1 MAENNARLLPEYLK
15 DLSVIDESLKNK
27 FIKYIL
33 ISIFPEDKKSLSL
46 YVYIYNFVGQ
56 YENKDEE
63 AENLYNYYRMT
74 IEYTSNELAK
84 ELKLIPSN
92 KMFDLFIDICNRM
105 DTLISWMSRSFA
117 YIDCYFVKSRS
128 HIKKLE
134 HLAFDIYRNNIF
146 LPFQKQLSDEL
157 NKLLEEDRNGNKAY
171 RKKIQN
177 ILNRIKSMDLALPKI
192 IMKKNVVVWTNEY
205 NEYFEKPSTNYW
217 FKLFL
222 DEIEKFFSSKAIK
235 DLQKLSTPEYVS
247 MQLNFLEEEKER
259 QNALF
264 KGLNLER
271 LNEIIYKEL
280 IGKNMIKLLE
290 MDSGLKYMLE
300 NNKNEELSNLF
311 DLFKLYEPSLHE
323 IAKIFKDY
331 IHNRLNAL
339 YKNEEINKVSE
350 KIVPKLIE
358 LKKEINTLVEK
369 FFKNNDI
376 LKSTEEN
383 EFYEYMSPNYFPKQ
397 IAEYLDYCMR
407 KGFKGK
413 NQATIDS
420 SLDGII
426 ELLKNLQSKDFF
438 LAWNELYTQLRLNK
452 YFTLSIKHEKNFANR
467 LKNDLNIFLD
477 AEIVNLIS
485 FWEEKEIYM
494 EEYSKTPS
502 KGKPNEIKFNIEV
515 LPSWSGKL
523 RDKNL
528 IAFNLPKLFSSCI
541 EDFEKY
547 YLGKYTNHNLK
558 WFLNN

>member
-1 MAENNARLLPEYLK
+1 M
-15 DLSVIDESLKNK
+15 
-27 FIKYIL
+27 
-33 ISIFPEDKKSLSL
+33 
-46 YVYIYNFVGQ
+46 
-56 YENKDEE
+56 
-63 AENLYNYYRMT
+63 
-74 IEYTSNELAK
+74 IE
-84 ELKLIPSN
+84 
-92 KMFDLFIDICNRM
+92 
-105 DTLISWMSRSFA
+105 
-117 YIDCYFVKSRS
+117 
-128 HIKKLE
+128 
-134 HLAFDIYRNNIF
+134 
-146 LPFQKQLSDEL
+146 
-157 NKLLEEDRNGNKAY
+157 
-171 RKKIQN
+171 
-177 ILNRIKSMDLALPKI
+177 
-192 IMKKNVVVWTNEY
+192 
-205 NEYFEKPSTNYW
+205 
-217 FKLFL
+217 
-222 DEIEKFFSSKAIK
+222 
-235 DLQKLSTPEYVS
+235 
-247 MQLNFLEEEKER
+247 
-259 QNALF
+259 
-264 KGLNLER
+264 
-271 LNEIIYKEL
+271 
-280 IGKNMIKLLE
+280 LLE

-300 NNKNEELSNLF
+300 NNKYVELSNLF

-323 IAKIFKDY
+323 IGKIFKDY

-339 YKNEEINKVSE
+339 YKNEEMNKVPE

-413 NQATIDS
+413 NQATINS

-426 ELLKNLQSKDFF
+426 ELFKNLQSKDFF

-467 LKNDLNIFLD
+467 LKNNLNIFLD

-515 LPSWSGKL
+515 LPSGPGKL

-528 IAFNLPKLFSSCI
+528 TAFNLPKLFSSCI